1 MLHHFKARIEIC
13 DGWLSVS
20 GFMNA
25 SRLQPLIRES
35 REEVSGVAMS
45 QEMLRIEN
53 LHVSVDG
60 TPIIKGLNLTINRGE
75 IHVIMGRNGAGKST
89 LANVVM
95 GHPAYEI
102 TAGEIHFQGRPLDEL
117 AVFERARAGM
127 FLSFQYPAV
136 IPGVQVG
143 TFLKKS
149 VASVRDDPPKG
160 RAFRKE
166 LNEAMSK
173 LEMDKSFLSR
183 YVNDGFS
190 GGEKKR
196 LEILQMLL
204 LKPSLALLDETDSG
218 LDIDALRIV
227 SKGINEIA
235 PEAGCLIITHYQRLL
250 DHVKPHHV
258 HAMIDG
264 SIVKTGG
271 PELALELE
279 ERGYDWLDTAA

>member
-1 MLHHFKARIEIC
+1 MAEEI
-13 DGWLSVS
+13 
-20 GFMNA
+20 
-25 SRLQPLIRES
+25 
-35 REEVSGVAMS
+35 
-45 QEMLRIEN
+45 LRVEN

-60 TPIIKGLNLTINRGE
+60 TPILKGMSLTICRGE

-89 LANVVM
+89 LASVIM

-102 TAGEIHFQGRPLDEL
+102 TDGSIHYRGTNLDEMS
-117 AVFERARAGM
+117 VFERARAGM

-149 VASVRDDPPKG
+149 VQSVRDEEVKA
-160 RAFRKE
+160 RALRKE
-166 LNEAMSK
+166 LNEAMAT
-173 LEMDKSFLSR
+173 LEMDKKVLSR

-204 LKPSLALLDETDSG
+204 LKPQLALLDETDSG

-227 SKGINEIA
+227 AKGINSVA
-235 PEAGCLIITHYQRLL
+235 PDAGCLIITHYQRLL

-258 HAMIDG
+258 HVMIDG
-264 SIVKTGG
+264 TIVESGG
-271 PELALELE
+271 PELAVKLEQEGYEWLE
-279 ERGYDWLDTAA
+279 TPKGA

>member
-1 MLHHFKARIEIC
+1 MGTTMTEEI
-13 DGWLSVS
+13 
-20 GFMNA
+20 
-25 SRLQPLIRES
+25 
-35 REEVSGVAMS
+35 
-45 QEMLRIEN
+45 LRVEN
-53 LHVSVDG
+53 LHVSVEG
-60 TPIIKGLNLTINRGE
+60 TEILKGMSLTIHRGE

-89 LANVVM
+89 LASVIM

-102 TAGEIHFQGRPLDEL
+102 TQGSLHFMGTNLDDMS
-117 AVFERARAGM
+117 VFERARAGM

-149 VASVRDDPPKG
+149 MQSVRDEEVKA

-166 LNEAMSK
+166 LNEAMEV
-173 LEMDKSFLSR
+173 LEMDKKVLSR

-204 LKPSLALLDETDSG
+204 LKPHLALLDETDSG

-227 SKGINEIA
+227 AKGINTVA

-250 DHVKPHHV
+250 DHVKPDFVHV
-258 HAMIDG
+258 MING
-264 SIVKTGG
+264 AIVQSGG
-271 PELALELE
+271 PELALKLE
-279 ERGYDWLDTAA
+279 QNGYEWLEAPKEA

>member
-1 MLHHFKARIEIC
+1 MGTTMTEEI
-13 DGWLSVS
+13 
-20 GFMNA
+20 
-25 SRLQPLIRES
+25 
-35 REEVSGVAMS
+35 
-45 QEMLRIEN
+45 LRVEN
-53 LHVSVDG
+53 LHVSVEG
-60 TPIIKGLNLTINRGE
+60 TEILKGMSLTIRRGE

-89 LANVVM
+89 LASVIM

-102 TAGEIHFQGRPLDEL
+102 TQGSLHFMGTNLDDMS
-117 AVFERARAGM
+117 VFERARAGM

-149 VASVRDDPPKG
+149 VQSVRDEEVKA

-166 LNEAMSK
+166 LNEAMEV
-173 LEMDKSFLSR
+173 LEMDKKVLSR

-204 LKPSLALLDETDSG
+204 LKPHLALLDETDSG

-227 SKGINEIA
+227 AKGINTVA
-235 PEAGCLIITHYQRLL
+235 PGAGCLIITHYQRLL
-250 DHVKPHHV
+250 DHVKPDFVHV
-258 HAMIDG
+258 MING
-264 SIVKTGG
+264 AIVQSGG
-271 PELALELE
+271 PELALKLE
-279 ERGYDWLDTAA
+279 QDGYEWLEAPKEA